1 MKKVKRK
8 ITKNVKKQEVSD
20 AGVVCAG
27 ERWFCVWYSNGA
39 GGDIGAIRDVVDAA
53 AVLCCEGCMCCMSP
67 IYLCADGDKA
77 DAFFLFWKVMF

>member
-1 MKKVKRK
+1 MLVKGD
-8 ITKNVKKQEVSD
+8 S
-20 AGVVCAG
+20 VCDT
-27 ERWFCVWYSNGA
+27 VMHA

-77 DAFFLFWKVMF
+77 DAFFLF